1 MAELS
6 TIARPYAEALF
17 SVARSDSTGLA
28 SWVELLNEVAE
39 VASQADVAAVLD
51 DPKLGP
57 SRRVEIFSGVI
68 PSLSKASE
76 GQRQAVGNFL
86 LMLAENDRLA
96 VLSEIASQFSDLR
109 DAHEGSAKA
118 QIVSALPI
126 SDSDLT
132 ELLAAL
138 QRRFGR
144 QLKAEVTVD
153 ASLIGGVRVVV
164 GDQVLDTSVSAQLIR
179 MRDTLVA

>member
-17 SVARSDSTGLA
+17 SVARTDSAGLA
-28 SWVELLNEVAE
+28 SWVDLLNEVAL
-39 VASQADVAAVLD
+39 VAQQADVAALLD

-68 PSLSKASE
+68 PSLNQVSE
-76 GQRQAVGNFL
+76 AQRQAISNFL
-86 LMLAENDRLA
+86 LMLADNDRLS
-96 VLSEIASQFSDLR
+96 VLAEIATQFSDLR
-109 DAHEGSAKA
+109 DAYEGSAKA

-126 SDSDLT
+126 SDSDLA

-164 GDQVLDTSVSAQLIR
+164 GDQVLDTSVSAQLDR